1 MFNGYMATQAISQA
15 AFQLLC
21 AEVAGALASSD
32 YKTASSKYAQAVAV
46 DTGLNI
52 ASISTPSES
61 IARKSSLS
69 DLRAAIQFARDSGD
83 DEDDGRFVTMRTRH

>member
-1 MFNGYMATQAISQA
+1 MATQAISQA

-21 AEVAGALASSD
+21 AEVADALAGSD
-32 YKTASSKYAQAVAV
+32 YATASSKFAQAVAV

-69 DLRAAIQFARDSGD
+69 DLREAIKFARDSGND
-83 DEDDGRFVTMRTRH
+83 QDDGRFVSMRTKH